1 MSGELGRRTLD
12 LNDLLLSPKGKIQ
25 NDFGMPQFGGLG
37 LIKAESLEESNYDE
51 IIKHD
56 FEI

>member
-12 LNDLLLSPKGKIQ
+12 LNDLLLSPKGKIL

-37 LIKAESLEESNYDE
+37 LIKAESLEESNNDE

>member
-12 LNDLLLSPKGKIQ
+12 LNDLLLSPKGKNQ
-25 NDFGMPQFGGLG
+25 NDLGMPQFGGLG
-37 LIKAESLEESNYDE
+37 LIKAESLEESNNDE